1 MFPIPTI
8 KKNKF
13 MKIGVDA
20 MGGDFAPDAIVKGA
34 IEAQKQLSS
43 DERIVLFGDQEQIR
57 RIFAT
62 ENVDESLFD
71 IVHCSEVIGM
81 GENPAKTYS
90 KKPDSSI
97 TVGFS
102 WLAQKKIDG
111 FASAGNTGA
120 MLVGTM
126 YTIKSVPGIIR
137 PAIASYIP
145 VSESKFNLLLDV
157 GINPDCRPDV
167 LYQYGILGNIYAK
180 LIFGVD
186 NPRVGLLNIG
196 EEPEKGNLISKST
209 FEQMKDAEEFNFVG
223 NVEGNQLFSDEKADV
238 VVCDGFV
245 GNVLLKEAE
254 AFYHLI
260 KKRKIS
266 DPFFEM
272 FNFENYGGTPILGVN
287 SPVIIGHGVS
297 NAKAI
302 MNMILQTKSV
312 ISSDLCGKFK
322 EAFS

>member
-1 MFPIPTI
+1 
-8 KKNKF
+8 

-20 MGGDFAPDAIVKGA
+20 MGGDYAPDAIVKGA
-34 IEAQKQLSS
+34 IEAQKQLLP
-43 DERIVLFGDQEQIR
+43 EEQIVLFGDKEKILQILSN
-57 RIFAT
+57 
-62 ENVDESLFD
+62 EGVDESNFE

-81 GENPAKTYS
+81 GENPAKTVG
-90 KKPDSSI
+90 KKTDSSI

-145 VSESKFNLLLDV
+145 VAEGKFNLLLDV

-186 NPRVGLLNIG
+186 NPRIALLNIG
-196 EEPEKGNLISKST
+196 MEDEKGNLVIKST
-209 FEQMKDAEEFNFVG
+209 YELMKDNSDFNFVG
-223 NVEGNQLFSDEKADV
+223 NIEGHDIFSNAKADV

-245 GNVLLKEAE
+245 GNVVLKEAE

-287 SPVIIGHGVS
+287 APVIIGHGVS

-312 ISSDLCGKFK
+312 ISSNLCGKIK
-322 EAFS
+322 EAFN

>member
-1 MFPIPTI
+1 
-8 KKNKF
+8 

-20 MGGDFAPDAIVKGA
+20 MGGDYAPDAIVKGA
-34 IEAQKQLSS
+34 IEAQKQLLP
-43 DERIVLFGDQEQIR
+43 EEQIVLFGDKEKILQILSN
-57 RIFAT
+57 
-62 ENVDESLFD
+62 EGVDESNFE

-81 GENPAKTYS
+81 GENPAKTVG
-90 KKPDSSI
+90 KKTDSSI

-145 VSESKFNLLLDV
+145 VAEGKFNLLLDV

-167 LYQYGILGNIYAK
+167 LFQYGILGNIYAK

-186 NPRVGLLNIG
+186 NPRIALLNIG
-196 EEPEKGNLISKST
+196 MEDEKGNLVIKST
-209 FEQMKDAEEFNFVG
+209 YELMKDNSDFNFVG
-223 NVEGNQLFSDEKADV
+223 NIEGHDIFSNAKADV

-245 GNVLLKEAE
+245 GNVVLKEAE

-287 SPVIIGHGVS
+287 APVIIGHGVS

-312 ISSDLCGKFK
+312 ISSNLCGKIK
-322 EAFS
+322 EAFN